1 MLLGRS
7 FGRVR
12 DVETT
17 IPGPTLK
24 STTTHYLRLS
34 GRELS
39 QLTLGTHRLLGPGG
53 SASCGGQPLRV
64 AIGST
69 PQTDET
75 FSHSEEAPCRTRG
88 SGSEVSV
95 ETAEPAEGGGGGTCE
110 WKLGQ
115 GMVAPAAL

>member
-1 MLLGRS
+1 MGC
-7 FGRVR
+7 VR
-12 DVETT
+12 DVGAI
-17 IPGPTLK
+17 IPGQTLK
-24 STTTHYLRLS
+24 STTTHCLRLS

-39 QLTLGTHRLLGPGG
+39 QLTLEIHRLLGPGG
-53 SASCGGQPLRV
+53 SASWGVQPLRV

-75 FSHSEEAPCRTRG
+75 FSHSEAAACRACG

-95 ETAEPAEGGGGGTCE
+95 ETAEPAEGGGGGGTCE